1 MNMQNL
7 LNKLS
12 ALTTES
18 LTMAGGSHAPAALA
32 GLDEADEPLDEATMC
47 EVCGNESCVCE
58 SDYSADDPLD
68 ETTMC
73 EVCSE
78 QPCACACGSDQ
89 LAQDGS
95 AELAQLKQMMGGQ
108 MPMAAAP
115 VSGMNVTTNVDST
128 TGNKTVTV
136 TADGP
141 GAEDLM
147 RILGLAGIAV
157 APAPA
162 GAKGMAEQLA
172 NAPDPVTLDAQTQLV
187 GMSGGPNAP
196 HGQYNP
202 DRARDN
208 SMTFVDESVDRLAS
222 NLRAKFIRES
232 QGSGSEKI
240 KEDRMPV
247 WKRDAL
253 IMVTKT
259 KYPKLYAA
267 IKGVNNGTAKGP
279 FSAYYVDDPTPPS
292 NETEF
297 KNNLDKLQQRLDKLE
312 KIIGTDEESKS
323 KELKNFLASFK
334 YEERPKMDHSKYV
347 DPSLDKYGYP
357 RPGVFKGKLSP
368 DHDRSKDPYTDPDG
382 YPKSTPR
389 GWKPASERSEE
400 DDWLH

>member
-7 LNKLS
+7 LS

-78 QPCACACGSDQ
+78 QPYACACGSDQ

-157 APAPA
+157 APA
-162 GAKGMAEQLA
+162 GAMGMAEQLA

-196 HGQYNP
+196 HGQYSS

-208 SMTFVDESVDRLAS
+208 SMAIDKNVGGLAARLQARFV
-222 NLRAKFIRES
+222 
-232 QGSGSEKI
+232 
-240 KEDRMPV
+240 
-247 WKRDAL
+247 
-253 IMVTKT
+253 
-259 KYPKLYAA
+259 
-267 IKGVNNGTAKGP
+267 
-279 FSAYYVDDPTPPS
+279 
-292 NETEF
+292 NETRTGQ
-297 KNNLDKLQQRLDKLE
+297 KNRF
-312 KIIGTDEESKS
+312 T
-323 KELKNFLASFK
+323 
-334 YEERPKMDHSKYV
+334 RV
-347 DPSLDKYGYP
+347 
-357 RPGVFKGKLSP
+357 
-368 DHDRSKDPYTDPDG
+368 
-382 YPKSTPR
+382 
-389 GWKPASERSEE
+389 
-400 DDWLH
+400 

>member
-7 LNKLS
+7 LS

-78 QPCACACGSDQ
+78 QPYACACGSDQ

-128 TGNKTVTV
+128 TGNKSVTV

-162 GAKGMAEQLA
+162 GAMGMAEQLA

-196 HGQYNP
+196 HGQYSS

-208 SMTFVDESVDRLAS
+208 SMAIDKNVGGLAARLQARFV
-222 NLRAKFIRES
+222 
-232 QGSGSEKI
+232 
-240 KEDRMPV
+240 
-247 WKRDAL
+247 
-253 IMVTKT
+253 
-259 KYPKLYAA
+259 
-267 IKGVNNGTAKGP
+267 
-279 FSAYYVDDPTPPS
+279 
-292 NETEF
+292 NETRTGQ
-297 KNNLDKLQQRLDKLE
+297 KNRF
-312 KIIGTDEESKS
+312 T
-323 KELKNFLASFK
+323 
-334 YEERPKMDHSKYV
+334 RV
-347 DPSLDKYGYP
+347 
-357 RPGVFKGKLSP
+357 
-368 DHDRSKDPYTDPDG
+368 
-382 YPKSTPR
+382 
-389 GWKPASERSEE
+389 
-400 DDWLH
+400 

>member
-32 GLDEADEPLDEATMC
+32 GLDEADEPLDETTMC

-95 AELAQLKQMMGGQ
+95 AELAQIKQMMGGQ

-157 APAPA
+157 APA
-162 GAKGMAEQLA
+162 GAMGMAEQLA

-196 HGQYNP
+196 HGQYSS

-208 SMTFVDESVDRLAS
+208 SMAIDKNVGGLAARLQARFV
-222 NLRAKFIRES
+222 
-232 QGSGSEKI
+232 
-240 KEDRMPV
+240 
-247 WKRDAL
+247 
-253 IMVTKT
+253 
-259 KYPKLYAA
+259 
-267 IKGVNNGTAKGP
+267 
-279 FSAYYVDDPTPPS
+279 
-292 NETEF
+292 NETRTGQ
-297 KNNLDKLQQRLDKLE
+297 KNRF
-312 KIIGTDEESKS
+312 T
-323 KELKNFLASFK
+323 
-334 YEERPKMDHSKYV
+334 RV
-347 DPSLDKYGYP
+347 
-357 RPGVFKGKLSP
+357 
-368 DHDRSKDPYTDPDG
+368 
-382 YPKSTPR
+382 
-389 GWKPASERSEE
+389 
-400 DDWLH
+400 

>member
-78 QPCACACGSDQ
+78 QPFACACGSDQ

-136 TADGP
+136 TADGA

-162 GAKGMAEQLA
+162 GAIE
-172 NAPDPVTLDAQTQLV
+172 
-187 GMSGGPNAP
+187 
-196 HGQYNP
+196 
-202 DRARDN
+202 
-208 SMTFVDESVDRLAS
+208 
-222 NLRAKFIRES
+222 
-232 QGSGSEKI
+232 
-240 KEDRMPV
+240 
-247 WKRDAL
+247 
-253 IMVTKT
+253 
-259 KYPKLYAA
+259 AA
-267 IKGVNNGTAKGP
+267 
-279 FSAYYVDDPTPPS
+279 
-292 NETEF
+292 
-297 KNNLDKLQQRLDKLE
+297 
-312 KIIGTDEESKS
+312 
-323 KELKNFLASFK
+323 
-334 YEERPKMDHSKYV
+334 
-347 DPSLDKYGYP
+347 
-357 RPGVFKGKLSP
+357 
-368 DHDRSKDPYTDPDG
+368 
-382 YPKSTPR
+382 
-389 GWKPASERSEE
+389 
-400 DDWLH
+400 

>member
-32 GLDEADEPLDEATMC
+32 GLDEADEPLDETTMC

-95 AELAQLKQMMGGQ
+95 AELAQIKQMMGGQ

-157 APAPA
+157 APA
-162 GAKGMAEQLA
+162 GAMGMAEQLA

-187 GMSGGPNAP
+187 DMSGGPNAP
-196 HGQYNP
+196 HGQYSF

-208 SMTFVDESVDRLAS
+208 SIMAIDKNVGGLAARLQARFV
-222 NLRAKFIRES
+222 
-232 QGSGSEKI
+232 
-240 KEDRMPV
+240 
-247 WKRDAL
+247 
-253 IMVTKT
+253 
-259 KYPKLYAA
+259 
-267 IKGVNNGTAKGP
+267 
-279 FSAYYVDDPTPPS
+279 
-292 NETEF
+292 NETRTGQ
-297 KNNLDKLQQRLDKLE
+297 KNRF
-312 KIIGTDEESKS
+312 T
-323 KELKNFLASFK
+323 
-334 YEERPKMDHSKYV
+334 RV
-347 DPSLDKYGYP
+347 
-357 RPGVFKGKLSP
+357 
-368 DHDRSKDPYTDPDG
+368 
-382 YPKSTPR
+382 
-389 GWKPASERSEE
+389 
-400 DDWLH
+400 